1 MDLKDTIRSIKDF
14 PEEGIVFRDIT
25 TLLKNPEA
33 LKLAVDTIDEKLSD
47 VDYDIIVAPES
58 RGFIFGMPLAYNKGK
73 GFVPIRKKGKL
84 PAETVSREYALG
96 YGPATTEMQVD
107 ALDKAQKVF
116 IVDDLL
122 ATGGTAKAMI
132 ELVESV
138 GAEVSALCFL
148 IEHDALGGRDC
159 LKDYNVKTIL
169 HY

>member
-1 MDLKDTIRSIKDF
+1 MHL
-14 PEEGIVFRDIT
+14 
-25 TLLKNPEA
+25 
-33 LKLAVDTIDEKLSD
+33 
-47 VDYDIIVAPES
+47 
-58 RGFIFGMPLAYNKGK
+58 
-73 GFVPIRKKGKL
+73 
-84 PAETVSREYALG
+84 
-96 YGPATTEMQVD
+96 D
-107 ALDKAQKVF
+107 ALEKGQKVV

-148 IEHDALGGRDC
+148 IELDALNGREC

>member
-14 PEEGIVFRDIT
+14 PEEGIIFRDIT
-25 TLLKNPEA
+25 TLLKDPKA
-33 LKLAVDTIDEKLSD
+33 LKLAVDTIEEKLD
-47 VDYDIIVAPES
+47 GVDYDVIVAPES
-58 RGFIFGMPLAYNKGK
+58 RGFIFGMPLAYNKG
-73 GFVPIRKKGKL
+73 
-84 PAETVSREYALG
+84 
-96 YGPATTEMQVD
+96 
-107 ALDKAQKVF
+107 QKVV

-148 IEHDALGGRDC
+148 IELDALNGREC